1 MNKEQLHSLF
11 TDYIELQEMILL
23 SKGDDYSNTDRLS
36 NFKNTASIL
45 NITPQ
50 LAALTLIATKVS
62 RISNLLNSNLPPNNE
77 SIQDSIMDLS
87 NYSFLLYALNYDNSK
102 QSALPES

>member
-11 TDYIELQEMILL
+11 KDYIELQEKVLI

-36 NFKNTASIL
+36 NFKNTANIL

-50 LAALTLIATKVS
+50 LAALALIATKVS

>member
-1 MNKEQLHSLF
+1 MNKEALHSLF
-11 TDYIELQEMILL
+11 KDYTELQEKILL

-36 NFKNTASIL
+36 NFKNTANIL
-45 NITPQ
+45 NISPQ

-62 RISNLLNSNLPPNNE
+62 RISNLLNSNTIPNNE
-77 SIQDSIMDLS
+77 SLQDSILDLS